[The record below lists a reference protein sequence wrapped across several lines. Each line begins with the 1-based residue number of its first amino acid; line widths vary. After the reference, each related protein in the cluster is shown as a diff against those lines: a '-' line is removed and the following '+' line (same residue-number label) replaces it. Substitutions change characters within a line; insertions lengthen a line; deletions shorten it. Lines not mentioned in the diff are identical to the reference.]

1 MSSLRDSMPG
11 VAAIVDD
18 LRAAFGVEEIN
29 GQIRLGMNGGG
40 TFMASENGK
49 TVGSIAPLL
58 GQVVSGCDMVLAR
71 PAAESAR
78 VVEAGRVVA
87 ASKASRGRR

>member
-18 LRAAFGVEEIN
+18 LRAAFGVAEIH

-40 TFMASENGK
+40 TFLASENGK
-49 TVGSIAPLL
+49 TVGSIAPIV
-58 GQVVSGCDMVLAR
+58 GQVVVGCDMVLAL

>member
-18 LRAAFGVEEIN
+18 LRAAFGVAEIH

-49 TVGSIAPLL
+49 TVGSIASIV
-58 GQVVSGCDMVLAR
+58 GQVVGGCDMVLALS
-71 PAAESAR
+71 ADESAR

-87 ASKASRGRR
+87 ASKASRGWR

>member
-18 LRAAFGVEEIN
+18 LRAAFGVAEIH

-40 TFMASENGK
+40 TFLASENGK

-58 GQVVSGCDMVLAR
+58 GHVVSGCDMMLSLA
-71 PAAESAR
+71 PAD
-78 VVEAGRVVA
+78 AGKDVRQ
-87 ASKASRGRR
+87 SKVRR

>member
-1 MSSLRDSMPG
+1 MPG

-18 LRAAFGVEEIN
+18 LRAAFGVAEIH

-40 TFMASENGK
+40 TFLASENGR
-49 TVGSIAPLL
+49 TVGSIAPIV
-58 GQVVSGCDMVLAR
+58 GQVVVGCDMVLAL

-78 VVEAGRVVA
+78 VVEAGRVVVA
-87 ASKASRGRR
+87 ANASRGRR

>member
-40 TFMASENGK
+40 TFLASENGK
-49 TVGSIAPLL
+49 TVGSIAPIV
-58 GQVVSGCDMVLAR
+58 GKVVSGCDMVLAR
-71 PAAESAR
+71 PA
-78 VVEAGRVVA
+78 VDAGKDVRQPKV
-87 ASKASRGRR
+87 RR